1 MDMTAELGQAIGLQL
16 PEETQM
22 LHTYCRIREIAGEE
36 GDCPPLQ
43 TCRDFEID
51 VITEGSGFHAIGQ
64 SMIPC
69 KESDIYFLCP
79 GVTHRYFCA
88 DTREQMTVRRLI
100 FRLGDWLKGDMALPG
115 SKNFCCGVFQEDT
128 DVACARLNSQL
139 REKINGILDAIECE
153 LADQDERWR
162 GMVGAELIRLFTLT
176 SRYIHCSVKHMPGK
190 PKDWE
195 MVCTVLRM
203 VEGEYCNSELSLEI
217 LARRLFVSPSHLS
230 RTFKA
235 YTGQLFS
242 EHLRGVRLQHAARL
256 LEESRQTVEKIVFGC
271 GFRDISAFYRNFR
284 EAYGMS
290 PQIYRQTIQKPA
302 KSSTTK
308 QESEDTKLMEILSQI
323 SENLQKGKAKIV
335 KELVQQALDLGA
347 APADILNQ
355 GLLHGMDII
364 GEKFK
369 NNEVFVPEVLVAAR
383 AMNMGAQV
391 LKPHLAESGIVSAG
405 KVCLG
410 TVKGDLHD
418 IGKNL
423 VRMMM
428 EGKGLEVI
436 DLGTDVPAETFVQ
449 TAIEQNC
456 QVICCSALLTTTMN
470 VMEEVV
476 QAVEAA
482 GIRDKVKIMV
492 GGAPVTDE
500 FCAKI
505 GADRYTPDAA
515 TAAEVA
521 VAFCKQ

>member
-1 MDMTAELGQAIGLQL
+1 MGMTSEYVHL
-16 PEETQM
+16 PEETHM
-22 LHTYCRIREIAGEE
+22 LHTYCRIRDIAGEDA
-36 GDCPPLQ
+36 DCLPLQ
-43 TCRDFEID
+43 ICEDFEIS
-51 VITEGSGFHAIGQ
+51 VVAEGSGFHAIGEN
-64 SMIPC
+64 MIPC
-69 KESDIYFLCP
+69 REGDLYILCP
-79 GVTHRYFCA
+79 GVAHRYFCA
-88 DTREQMTVRRLI
+88 DPREQLTVRKLI
-100 FRLGDWLKGDMALPG
+100 FRLGDWLKGDAALSG
-115 SKNFCCGVFQEDT
+115 NRNFCCGVFQEGSDM
-128 DVACARLNSQL
+128 ACARLNSQL
-139 REKINGILDAIECE
+139 REKVNVILDAIECE

-162 GMVGAELIRLFTLT
+162 GMIGAELVRLFTLV
-176 SRYIHCSVKHMPGK
+176 SRYINCSVKHIPGK
-190 PKDWE
+190 QKDWE
-195 MVCTVLRM
+195 MICAVIRM
-203 VEGEYCNSELSLEI
+203 VEEEYRNRELSLEI

-230 RTFKA
+230 RTFKT

-242 EHLRGVRLQHAARL
+242 EHLRTVRLQHAARL
-256 LEESRQTVEKIVFGC
+256 LEESRMTVETLVSEC
-271 GFRDISAFYRNFR
+271 GFRDPSAFYRNFR
-284 EAYGMS
+284 EAYGMP
-290 PQIYRQTIQKPA
+290 PQIYRQTRKSMQKNGI
-302 KSSTTK
+302 SK
-308 QESEDTKLMEILSQI
+308 QESEDTKLMEIFSQI

-347 APADILNQ
+347 APADILNR

-428 EGKGLEVI
+428 EGKGLEVV

-476 QAVEAA
+476 RAVEAA

-521 VAFCKQ
+521 VAFCKK